1 MTPFYRIS
9 RFFKIYRFGR
19 KSMGTLIDLPEVKS
33 VDQCL
38 QGLIARAPDLQ
49 GTTTLDLG
57 CGLSPQNP
65 FRAEHVFGIDIR
77 DNPSKHIKSADLT
90 IEGIPFEDNTF
101 DFITAFDIIEHIPK
115 VIYLPNRRFPFVEL
129 MNEVWR
135 TLKPGGYFL
144 SHTPVYPFS
153 AIFGDPTHVSVL
165 THETFKGYFDDVS
178 RNAEMYGFKGSFKIV
193 SQHLIIPHLVSVLQ
207 KRSDDPETLFS

>member
-1 MTPFYRIS
+1 MNPFYRIS
-9 RFFKIYRFGR
+9 RLFKIYRAGR
-19 KSMGTLIDLPEVKS
+19 KSMGGLIDLPEAKS

-38 QGLIARAPDLQ
+38 KGLIGRASDLH
-49 GTTTLDLG
+49 GTRTLDLG

-65 FRAEHVFGIDIR
+65 FRAEQAYGIDIR
-77 DNPSKHIKSADLT
+77 DNPSANIKSADLT
-90 IEGIPFEDNTF
+90 VEPIPFEDNSF

-135 TLKPGGYFL
+135 TLKPNGYFL
-144 SHTPVYPFS
+144 SHTPVYPYS

-165 THETFKGYFDDVS
+165 THETFTGYFDDV
-178 RNAEMYGFKGSFKIV
+178 RKNAAMYGFKGSFKVV

-207 KRSDDPETLFS
+207 KKV

>member
-1 MTPFYRIS
+1 MIPFDRLSRLFKTYR
-9 RFFKIYRFGR
+9 YGR
-19 KSMGTLIDLPEVKS
+19 KSLGKLINLPEAKS

-38 QGLIARAPDLQ
+38 KGLIAKSSDLH
-49 GTTTLDLG
+49 GTSTLDLG
-57 CGLSPQNP
+57 CGLNPQNP
-65 FRAEHVFGIDIR
+65 FHAEQIFGIDIR
-77 DNPSKHIKSADLT
+77 DNPSTFIKSADLAV
-90 IEGIPFEDNTF
+90 EPIPFEDNTF

-135 TLKPGGYFL
+135 TLKPNGYFL
-144 SHTPVYPFS
+144 SHTPVYPYS

-165 THETFKGYFDDVS
+165 THETFTGYFDDVS
-178 RNAEMYGFKGSFKIV
+178 RNAAMYGFKGSFKVV

-207 KRSDDPETLFS
+207 KKV